1 MALSICIAPA
11 DDGWAVSSSAL
22 EAPMFFR
29 SGGKAEA
36 VGRQLAQELARR
48 GQVAELVIVV
58 RDGAVAGRIRF
69 PAVAQGAA

>member
-1 MALSICIAPA
+1 
-11 DDGWAVSSSAL
+11 
-22 EAPMFFR
+22 MFFR